1 MCSLTAEPSLWPLF
15 SSMEPTFPK
24 EGGELILLVVPGNS
38 RKTGANEERKGK
50 TKVLSNPCL
59 ASEPIESRL

>member
-24 EGGELILLVVPGNS
+24 EDGELILLVVPGNS
-38 RKTGANEERKGK
+38 QKAGANEKRKGK
-50 TKVLSNPCL
+50 TRKALSIPCL
-59 ASEPIESRL
+59 ASELVES